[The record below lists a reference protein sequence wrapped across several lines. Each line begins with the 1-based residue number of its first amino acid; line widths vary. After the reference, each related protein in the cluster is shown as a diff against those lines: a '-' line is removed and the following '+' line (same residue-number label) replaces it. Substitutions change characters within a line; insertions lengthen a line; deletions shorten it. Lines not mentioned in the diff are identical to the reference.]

1 MADKIKFGRFVH
13 SDAGVIAV
21 TKGAGVRAWVAVETA
36 RLTARANAAAASHH
50 VPSGYRKSLERLHPG
65 AFDGAP
71 PTWAS
76 SSRAPA
82 TPSASFV
89 PRPRPAHS
97 TRTATT
103 RSTTCSKEGTC
114 RDST

>member
-13 SDAGVIAV
+13 SDTGVIAV
-21 TKGAGVRAWVAVETA
+21 TKGAGVRAWVAAETA
-36 RLTARANAAAASHH
+36 RLAAKANAEAASHH
-50 VPSGYRKSLERLHPG
+50 VPSGYRRSLEKKYPG
-65 AFDGAP
+65 TFDSA

-76 SSRAPA
+76 SSRVPV
-82 TPSASFV
+82 TPSASFA

-103 RSTTCSKEGTC
+103 PSTTCSKEGTC

>member
-21 TKGAGVRAWVAVETA
+21 TKGAGVRAWVATETA
-36 RLTARANAAAASHH
+36 RLAARANAAAASHH
-50 VPSGYRKSLERLHPG
+50 VPSGYRGPSRRNTRGHST
-65 AFDGAP
+65 AP

-82 TPSASFV
+82 TPSASFA
-89 PRPRPAHS
+89 PRHRPAHS

-103 RSTTCSKEGTC
+103 PSTICSKEGPC